1 MNKEEIQNLVCEE
14 LVKHIASL
22 LEKGLI
28 RAEQVQELAPMIEK
42 AMNVRLAEKNQNE
55 EIKKKSNESVA
66 KQESMSDEQF
76 YEAYNSML
84 RVIAGEDGTEHNM
97 VDITEIADEMK
108 RRGITNEQLNHDIA
122 NYREKAKKKSD
133 KATEKAQEK
142 ENKTVIQQESMSDE
156 QFYEDYNSL
165 LKAVAGV
172 DGTENNMVDLIEG
185 LAEEM
190 ERRGITNEQL
200 NHDIAKYREEAK
212 KKSDKAAEKP
222 QEKENKT
229 IIQQES
235 MSDEQFYEAY
245 NSMLRVVAGEDGTEH
260 NMVDIT
266 EIADEMER
274 RGITN
279 EQLNHDIAKY
289 REAKIKSGKAAEIAQ
304 LSDAELIKKIN
315 DFREA
320 LQKGNYVTVTNP
332 ETIKL
337 LQNEAKNRGL
347 IGEKE
352 NNYSK
357 REETQNPQ
365 SFEQN
370 KGKIDIT
377 YIVRTGLQSA
387 QIGNEEVKQALNS
400 LSKGT
405 QEKDRGEK

>member
-42 AMNVRLAEKNQNE
+42 AMNVRLAEENKNE
-55 EIKKKSNESVA
+55 EIEKKSNESVA
-66 KQESMSDEQF
+66 K
-76 YEAYNSML
+76 
-84 RVIAGEDGTEHNM
+84 
-97 VDITEIADEMK
+97 
-108 RRGITNEQLNHDIA
+108 
-122 NYREKAKKKSD
+122 
-133 KATEKAQEK
+133 
-142 ENKTVIQQESMSDE
+142 
-156 QFYEDYNSL
+156 
-165 LKAVAGV
+165 
-172 DGTENNMVDLIEG
+172 
-185 LAEEM
+185 
-190 ERRGITNEQL
+190 
-200 NHDIAKYREEAK
+200 
-212 KKSDKAAEKP
+212 
-222 QEKENKT
+222 
-229 IIQQES
+229 QES

-279 EQLNHDIAKY
+279 EQLHHDIAKY
-289 REAKIKSGKAAEIAQ
+289 RESKKKSGKAAEIAQ
-304 LSDAELIKKIN
+304 LSDAELIKRIN

-377 YIVRTGLQSA
+377 NIVRTGLKSL
-387 QIGNEEVKQALNS
+387 QIGNEEVEQASNN
-400 LSKGT
+400 LSKDT
-405 QEKDRGEK
+405 QEKDIGER

>member
-14 LVKHIASL
+14 LVEHIASL

-42 AMNVRLAEKNQNE
+42 AMNVRLAEENKNE
-55 EIKKKSNESVA
+55 EIEKKSNESVA
-66 KQESMSDEQF
+66 K
-76 YEAYNSML
+76 
-84 RVIAGEDGTEHNM
+84 
-97 VDITEIADEMK
+97 
-108 RRGITNEQLNHDIA
+108 
-122 NYREKAKKKSD
+122 
-133 KATEKAQEK
+133 
-142 ENKTVIQQESMSDE
+142 
-156 QFYEDYNSL
+156 
-165 LKAVAGV
+165 
-172 DGTENNMVDLIEG
+172 
-185 LAEEM
+185 
-190 ERRGITNEQL
+190 
-200 NHDIAKYREEAK
+200 
-212 KKSDKAAEKP
+212 
-222 QEKENKT
+222 
-229 IIQQES
+229 QES

-315 DFREA
+315 DFRAA

-405 QEKDRGEK
+405 HEKNRGEK

>member
-97 VDITEIADEMK
+97 VDITEIADEM
-108 RRGITNEQLNHDIA
+108 
-122 NYREKAKKKSD
+122 
-133 KATEKAQEK
+133 
-142 ENKTVIQQESMSDE
+142 
-156 QFYEDYNSL
+156 
-165 LKAVAGV
+165 
-172 DGTENNMVDLIEG
+172 
-185 LAEEM
+185 
-190 ERRGITNEQL
+190 
-200 NHDIAKYREEAK
+200 
-212 KKSDKAAEKP
+212 
-222 QEKENKT
+222 
-229 IIQQES
+229 
-235 MSDEQFYEAY
+235 
-245 NSMLRVVAGEDGTEH
+245 
-260 NMVDIT
+260 
-266 EIADEMER
+266 ER

-315 DFREA
+315 DFRED
-320 LQKGNYVTVTNP
+320 LQNGNYVTVTNP

>member
-14 LVKHIASL
+14 LVEHIASL

-42 AMNVRLAEKNQNE
+42 AMNVRLAEENKNE
-55 EIKKKSNESVA
+55 EIEKKSNESVA

-84 RVIAGEDGTEHNM
+84 RVVAGEDGTEHNM
-97 VDITEIADEMK
+97 VDITEIAD
-108 RRGITNEQLNHDIA
+108 
-122 NYREKAKKKSD
+122 
-133 KATEKAQEK
+133 
-142 ENKTVIQQESMSDE
+142 
-156 QFYEDYNSL
+156 
-165 LKAVAGV
+165 
-172 DGTENNMVDLIEG
+172 
-185 LAEEM
+185 EM

-212 KKSDKAAEKP
+212 KKSDKAAEKA

-229 IIQQES
+229 VIQQES

-315 DFREA
+315 DFRAA

-405 QEKDRGEK
+405 HEKNRGEK

>member
-1 MNKEEIQNLVCEE
+1 
-14 LVKHIASL
+14 
-22 LEKGLI
+22 
-28 RAEQVQELAPMIEK
+28 
-42 AMNVRLAEKNQNE
+42 
-55 EIKKKSNESVA
+55 
-66 KQESMSDEQF
+66 
-76 YEAYNSML
+76 
-84 RVIAGEDGTEHNM
+84 
-97 VDITEIADEMK
+97 
-108 RRGITNEQLNHDIA
+108 
-122 NYREKAKKKSD
+122 
-133 KATEKAQEK
+133 
-142 ENKTVIQQESMSDE
+142 
-156 QFYEDYNSL
+156 
-165 LKAVAGV
+165 
-172 DGTENNMVDLIEG
+172 
-185 LAEEM
+185 M

-266 EIADEMER
+266 EIADEMKR

-289 REAKIKSGKAAEIAQ
+289 REAKKKSGKAVEIAQ
-304 LSDAELIKKIN
+304 LSDAELIKRIN

-347 IGEKE
+347 IGKEKNHGE
-352 NNYSK
+352 NV
-357 REETQNPQ
+357 EPQNSQ

-370 KGKIDIT
+370 NGKIDIT
-377 YIVRTGLQSA
+377 NIVRTGLQSL
-387 QIGNEEVKQALNS
+387 QIGNKEVDQALNN

-405 QEKDRGEK
+405 HEKNRGEK

>member
-1 MNKEEIQNLVCEE
+1 
-14 LVKHIASL
+14 
-22 LEKGLI
+22 
-28 RAEQVQELAPMIEK
+28 
-42 AMNVRLAEKNQNE
+42 
-55 EIKKKSNESVA
+55 
-66 KQESMSDEQF
+66 MSDEQF

-84 RVIAGEDGTEHNM
+84 RVVAGEDGTEHNM

-122 NYREKAKKKSD
+122 NYRE
-133 KATEKAQEK
+133 
-142 ENKTVIQQESMSDE
+142 
-156 QFYEDYNSL
+156 
-165 LKAVAGV
+165 
-172 DGTENNMVDLIEG
+172 
-185 LAEEM
+185 
-190 ERRGITNEQL
+190 
-200 NHDIAKYREEAK
+200 EAK
-212 KKSDKAAEKP
+212 K
-222 QEKENKT
+222 
-229 IIQQES
+229 
-235 MSDEQFYEAY
+235 
-245 NSMLRVVAGEDGTEH
+245 
-260 NMVDIT
+260 
-266 EIADEMER
+266 
-274 RGITN
+274 
-279 EQLNHDIAKY
+279 
-289 REAKIKSGKAAEIAQ
+289 KSGKAAEIAQ
-304 LSDAELIKKIN
+304 LSDAELIKRIN

-387 QIGNEEVKQALNS
+387 QIDYEEVEQAANN

-405 QEKDRGEK
+405 HENNRGEK

>member
-14 LVKHIASL
+14 LVEHIASL

-42 AMNVRLAEKNQNE
+42 AMNVRLAEENKNE
-55 EIKKKSNESVA
+55 EIEKKSNESVA
-66 KQESMSDEQF
+66 K
-76 YEAYNSML
+76 
-84 RVIAGEDGTEHNM
+84 
-97 VDITEIADEMK
+97 
-108 RRGITNEQLNHDIA
+108 
-122 NYREKAKKKSD
+122 
-133 KATEKAQEK
+133 
-142 ENKTVIQQESMSDE
+142 QESMSDE

-165 LKAVAGV
+165 LKAVAGI
-172 DGTENNMVDLIEG
+172 DGTENNMVELIEE

-200 NHDIAKYREEAK
+200 HHDIAKYREEAK
-212 KKSDKAAEKP
+212 KKSNKAAEKA

-229 IIQQES
+229 VIQQES

-279 EQLNHDIAKY
+279 EQLHHDIAKY
-289 REAKIKSGKAAEIAQ
+289 REAKKKSGKAAEIAQ
-304 LSDAELIKKIN
+304 LSDAELIKRIN

-370 KGKIDIT
+370 KGKINIT
-377 YIVRTGLQSA
+377 NIVRTGLQSL
-387 QIGNEEVKQALNS
+387 QIGNEEVEQASNN
-400 LSKGT
+400 LSKDT
-405 QEKDRGEK
+405 QEKDIGER

>member
-14 LVKHIASL
+14 LVEHIASL

-42 AMNVRLAEKNQNE
+42 AMNVRLAEENKNE
-55 EIKKKSNESVA
+55 EIEKKSNESVA
-66 KQESMSDEQF
+66 K
-76 YEAYNSML
+76 
-84 RVIAGEDGTEHNM
+84 
-97 VDITEIADEMK
+97 
-108 RRGITNEQLNHDIA
+108 
-122 NYREKAKKKSD
+122 
-133 KATEKAQEK
+133 
-142 ENKTVIQQESMSDE
+142 
-156 QFYEDYNSL
+156 
-165 LKAVAGV
+165 
-172 DGTENNMVDLIEG
+172 
-185 LAEEM
+185 
-190 ERRGITNEQL
+190 
-200 NHDIAKYREEAK
+200 
-212 KKSDKAAEKP
+212 
-222 QEKENKT
+222 
-229 IIQQES
+229 QES

-279 EQLNHDIAKY
+279 EQIHHDIAKY
-289 REAKIKSGKAAEIAQ
+289 RESKKKSGKAAEIAQ
-304 LSDAELIKKIN
+304 LSDAELIKRIN

-320 LQKGNYVTVTNP
+320 LQNGNYVTVTNP

-370 KGKIDIT
+370 KGKINIT
-377 YIVRTGLQSA
+377 NIVRTGLQSL
-387 QIGNEEVKQALNS
+387 QIGNEEVEQASNN
-400 LSKGT
+400 LSKDT
-405 QEKDRGEK
+405 QEKDIGER

>member
-14 LVKHIASL
+14 LVEHIASL

-42 AMNVRLAEKNQNE
+42 AMNVRLAEENKNE
-55 EIKKKSNESVA
+55 EIEKKSNESVA
-66 KQESMSDEQF
+66 K
-76 YEAYNSML
+76 
-84 RVIAGEDGTEHNM
+84 
-97 VDITEIADEMK
+97 
-108 RRGITNEQLNHDIA
+108 
-122 NYREKAKKKSD
+122 
-133 KATEKAQEK
+133 
-142 ENKTVIQQESMSDE
+142 
-156 QFYEDYNSL
+156 
-165 LKAVAGV
+165 
-172 DGTENNMVDLIEG
+172 
-185 LAEEM
+185 
-190 ERRGITNEQL
+190 
-200 NHDIAKYREEAK
+200 
-212 KKSDKAAEKP
+212 
-222 QEKENKT
+222 
-229 IIQQES
+229 QES

-279 EQLNHDIAKY
+279 EQLHHDIAKY
-289 REAKIKSGKAAEIAQ
+289 REEAKKKSDKTVEIAQ
-304 LSDAELIKKIN
+304 LSDAELIKRIN

-377 YIVRTGLQSA
+377 NIVRTGLKSL
-387 QIGNEEVKQALNS
+387 QIGNEEVEQASNN
-400 LSKGT
+400 LSKDT
-405 QEKDRGEK
+405 QEKDIGER

>member
-1 MNKEEIQNLVCEE
+1 MNKEKIQNLVCEE
-14 LVKHIASL
+14 LVEHIASL

-42 AMNVRLAEKNQNE
+42 AMNVRLAEENKNE
-55 EIKKKSNESVA
+55 ENEKKSNESVA

-84 RVIAGEDGTEHNM
+84 
-97 VDITEIADEMK
+97 
-108 RRGITNEQLNHDIA
+108 
-122 NYREKAKKKSD
+122 
-133 KATEKAQEK
+133 
-142 ENKTVIQQESMSDE
+142 
-156 QFYEDYNSL
+156 
-165 LKAVAGV
+165 KAVAGV
-172 DGTENNMVDLIEG
+172 
-185 LAEEM
+185 
-190 ERRGITNEQL
+190 
-200 NHDIAKYREEAK
+200 
-212 KKSDKAAEKP
+212 
-222 QEKENKT
+222 
-229 IIQQES
+229 
-235 MSDEQFYEAY
+235 
-245 NSMLRVVAGEDGTEH
+245 DGTEH

-279 EQLNHDIAKY
+279 EQLHHDVAKY
-289 REAKIKSGKAAEIAQ
+289 REEAKKKSDKAAEKAQEKENKTVIQQESMSDEQFHEDYNSLLRVVAGVDGTEHNMVDITEIADEMERRVITNEQLHHDVAKYREETKKKSDKAAEIAQ
-304 LSDAELIKKIN
+304 LSNAELIKRIN

-370 KGKIDIT
+370 KGKINIT
-377 YIVRTGLQSA
+377 NIVRTGLQSL
-387 QIGNEEVKQALNS
+387 QIGNEEVEQAANS

>member
-14 LVKHIASL
+14 LVEHIASL

-42 AMNVRLAEKNQNE
+42 AMNVRLAEENKNE
-55 EIKKKSNESVA
+55 ENEKKNNESVA

-76 YEAYNSML
+76 YENYNSL
-84 RVIAGEDGTEHNM
+84 LKAVAGVDGTEHNM
-97 VDITEIADEMK
+97 VDITEIADEME
-108 RRGITNEQLNHDIA
+108 RRGITNEQLHHDVA
-122 NYREKAKKKSD
+122 KYREEAKKKSD
-133 KATEKAQEK
+133 KAAEKAQEK

-172 DGTENNMVDLIEG
+172 DGTENNMVELIEG

-200 NHDIAKYREEAK
+200 HHDIAKYREEAK
-212 KKSDKAAEKP
+212 KKSDKAAE
-222 QEKENKT
+222 
-229 IIQQES
+229 
-235 MSDEQFYEAY
+235 
-245 NSMLRVVAGEDGTEH
+245 
-260 NMVDIT
+260 
-266 EIADEMER
+266 
-274 RGITN
+274 
-279 EQLNHDIAKY
+279 
-289 REAKIKSGKAAEIAQ
+289 IAQ
-304 LSDAELIKKIN
+304 LSDAELIKRIN

-357 REETQNPQ
+357 REETQNSQ

-370 KGKIDIT
+370 KGKINIT
-377 YIVRTGLQSA
+377 NIVRTGLQSL
-387 QIGNEEVKQALNS
+387 QIGNEEVEQAANS